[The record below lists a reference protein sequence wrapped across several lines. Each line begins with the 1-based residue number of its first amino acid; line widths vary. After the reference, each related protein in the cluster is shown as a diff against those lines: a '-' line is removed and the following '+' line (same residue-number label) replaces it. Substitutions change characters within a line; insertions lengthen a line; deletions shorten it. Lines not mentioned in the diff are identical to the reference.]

1 MKLYS
6 RKHFILGLICGLIVI
21 YEWKHFD
28 GATSVLWMGFFLY
41 LMLRAIVSS
50 LSKEACEREEAMA
63 ERDRNVRCQLLGPFG
78 AFAEY
83 IALALCF
90 GGVGIYALL
99 WPSDWGSILLF
110 ICFVAATI
118 FAVWFNA
125 RYRELMKQEEQE
137 NNEETKT

>member
-1 MKLYS
+1 MKIYS
-6 RKHFILGLICGLIVI
+6 RKNFILGLICGLIVI

-28 GATSVLWMGFFLY
+28 GATSVLWIGFFLY

-63 ERDRNVRCQLLGPFG
+63 ERDRIVRRQLLGPFG

-83 IALALCF
+83 IVLALCF

-99 WPSDWGSILLF
+99 WPSDWGGILLF
-110 ICFVAATI
+110 LCFVAATI
-118 FAVWFNA
+118 FGIWFNA
-125 RYRELMKQEEQE
+125 RYWELMKREEQE
-137 NNEETKT
+137 NNEETKS